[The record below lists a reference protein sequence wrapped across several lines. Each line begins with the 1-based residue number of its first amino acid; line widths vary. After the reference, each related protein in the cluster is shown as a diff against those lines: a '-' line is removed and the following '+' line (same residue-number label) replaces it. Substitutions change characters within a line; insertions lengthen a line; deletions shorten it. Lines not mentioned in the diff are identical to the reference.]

1 MAILPYGPPGCVR
14 EVLGQALSLGC
25 PHLLL
30 GVQEPGMLMTLGW
43 WVLWSKT
50 PTSAAGIA
58 KAPWCTALHKA
69 RAGLKLGHE
78 AEDA

>member
-1 MAILPYGPPGCVR
+1 MSRV
-14 EVLGQALSLGC
+14 
-25 PHLLL
+25 LL
-30 GVQEPGMLMTLGW
+30 GVQEPGVLTTLGRR
-43 WVLWSKT
+43 VLWSKT